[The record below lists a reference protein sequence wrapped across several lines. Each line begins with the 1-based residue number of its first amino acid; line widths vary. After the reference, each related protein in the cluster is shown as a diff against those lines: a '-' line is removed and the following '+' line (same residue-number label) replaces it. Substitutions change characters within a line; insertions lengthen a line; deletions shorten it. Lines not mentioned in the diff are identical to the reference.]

1 MGVGKLRAVAA
12 ARDGGPVITLA
23 GEADMTSAGRLDA
36 VIRTQLAGGAANLTI
51 DASGLR
57 FADSSAVKVLAMT
70 ARTLA
75 ERGGALMLL
84 DPQPPVIRILELS
97 GISQL
102 LTIRRT
108 MRRRD
113 PYTGSSGA
121 GRIWP

>member
-1 MGVGKLRAVAA
+1 
-12 ARDGGPVITLA
+12 
-23 GEADMTSAGRLDA
+23 MTSAGRLDA